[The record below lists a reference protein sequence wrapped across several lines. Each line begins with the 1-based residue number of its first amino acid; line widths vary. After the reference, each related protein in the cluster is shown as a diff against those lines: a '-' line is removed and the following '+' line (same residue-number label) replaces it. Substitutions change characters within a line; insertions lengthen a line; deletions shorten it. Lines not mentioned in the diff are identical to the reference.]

1 MIPIRLSGSKL
12 KEIQLCSVCN
22 LIALALQV
30 VCFHGSVAE
39 RERVRREVSAI
50 DCIVKLD
57 CSIMFGVE

>member
-1 MIPIRLSGSKL
+1 MIHHKATRQQVERNPT
-12 KEIQLCSVCN
+12 CSVCN
-22 LIALALQV
+22 LISLALQV